1 MKRHAPA
8 AARNSEPIAQV
19 LERELPESGIVLEIA
34 SGSGEHAVFMA
45 QRFPALRW
53 QPSDQDPEAL
63 LSIDGWASEAG
74 LANLLSAV
82 TLDASS
88 ADWPVD
94 NADAILCVNMVHISP
109 WEAAEGLFRGAARLL
124 GKGAPL
130 ILYGPYFE
138 DDTETAPSNIAFDES
153 LRSRNPA
160 WGLRRLSQMDLLAS
174 QTGFERTAR
183 YEMPANNLTLVYRRK
198 PA

>member
-94 NADAILCVNMVHISP
+94 HADAILCVNMVHISP
-109 WEAAEGLFRGAARLL
+109 WEAAQGLFRGAARLL